1 MDAAGDHGPILVVDD
16 DAALAE
22 MLQLVLIKEG
32 FSTAGVGHGSDVM
45 DVFREHRP
53 ALVLLDL
60 MLPGRGGIRIC
71 QDIRRESGVPII
83 MLTARTDTPNVVQ
96 GLGAGADDYVCKP
109 FRSAELIARI
119 RARLR
124 TPVSRREE
132 GEVITVGDLT
142 IDPVAHLV
150 QLGGE
155 EISLTPLEY
164 SLLVTMAQYPNRVF
178 SRETLLRE
186 VWGYTNITDTRL
198 VNVHVQRLRSKV
210 ERNADHPQMIV
221 TVRGIGY
228 RINTPGEES

>member
-1 MDAAGDHGPILVVDD
+1 MSSKDLVPELTTTSASRSGPPSLLLVFV
-16 DAALAE
+16 
-22 MLQLVLIKEG
+22 
-32 FSTAGVGHGSDVM
+32 
-45 DVFREHRP
+45 
-53 ALVLLDL
+53 
-60 MLPGRGGIRIC
+60 PGC
-71 QDIRRESGVPII
+71 AHPSPSVRRA
-83 MLTARTDTPNVVQ
+83 T
-96 GLGAGADDYVCKP
+96 
-109 FRSAELIARI
+109 
-119 RARLR
+119 
-124 TPVSRREE
+124 
-132 GEVITVGDLT
+132 VITVGDLT

-150 QLGGE
+150 QLGGG

>member
-1 MDAAGDHGPILVVDD
+1 MTRILIVEDEESLSEP
-16 DAALAE
+16 LAY
-22 MLQLVLIKEG
+22 LLGKEG
-32 FSTAGVGHGSDVM
+32 FDPEVVADGQASLEEFDRAGAD
-45 DVFREHRP
+45 
-53 ALVLLDL
+53 LVLLDL
-60 MLPGRGGIRIC
+60 MLPGL
-71 QDIRRESGVPII
+71 SGTEVCKALRQRSNVPII

>member
-1 MDAAGDHGPILVVDD
+1 MGNGINGQIPDGNDL
-16 DAALAE
+16 AL
-22 MLQLVLIKEG
+22 L
-32 FSTAGVGHGSDVM
+32 T
-45 DVFREHRP
+45 
-53 ALVLLDL
+53 
-60 MLPGRGGIRIC
+60 PGNGCAQPGTNTSNELGG
-71 QDIRRESGVPII
+71 
-83 MLTARTDTPNVVQ
+83 
-96 GLGAGADDYVCKP
+96 
-109 FRSAELIARI
+109 AELIARI

-186 VWGYTNITDTRL
+186 VW
-198 VNVHVQRLRSKV
+198 
-210 ERNADHPQMIV
+210 
-221 TVRGIGY
+221 
-228 RINTPGEES
+228 

>member
-1 MDAAGDHGPILVVDD
+1 M
-16 DAALAE
+16 
-22 MLQLVLIKEG
+22 
-32 FSTAGVGHGSDVM
+32 
-45 DVFREHRP
+45 
-53 ALVLLDL
+53 
-60 MLPGRGGIRIC
+60 
-71 QDIRRESGVPII
+71 RRA
-83 MLTARTDTPNVVQ
+83 T
-96 GLGAGADDYVCKP
+96 
-109 FRSAELIARI
+109 
-119 RARLR
+119 
-124 TPVSRREE
+124 
-132 GEVITVGDLT
+132 VITVGDLT

-150 QLGGE
+150 QLGGG

-228 RINTPGEES
+228 RINGRKADHPGGARRSWSAAGLVPIVADRTSTAVVVFPAAAHGCCHFVE